1 MRRPRPAG
9 SSTASWRVPDAARS
23 GRGISGKAGSGC
35 PAPVASG
42 PGRDSASRSLDRSSW
57 VRFTRQVYRAGPAER
72 AADDARIL
80 GRVGPRGRACLSRRV
95 RLEGFGSSVRHV
107 TVCSMHGAR
116 VMRLVVALAGRVI
129 HSARHSWGSG
139 GHMRDDRRAASRI
152 ERGVAPL
159 AAAVAAALGA
169 SIIDTAFAQDGVS
182 EEVIVTA
189 SRRETTVR
197 ELPFNI
203 HAMSGAV
210 LEEQRIRDL
219 ADLARWVPGLTVVDQ
234 GGRAGNLMTV
244 RGLNVT
250 SLNATEFLNNSS
262 GDNVQTYLGEI
273 PLYVDLK
280 MHDIERVEVLIG
292 PQGTLYGAGTLG
304 GAVRYIPRA
313 PDASRFS
320 MELYGDAFSV
330 AHGGSGFEG
339 DFTVNVPLV
348 DERVALRASLGWL
361 DDPGFIDYPYLVRE
375 PGVSDP
381 EPDRSDPAAVA
392 ANLWRQDDANW
403 EETLS
408 GRVALLVQPSDR
420 LQATFSYYFQDQKAG
435 GRTANHRD
443 AFGTGRYESG
453 HRFLEPNDRRN

>member
-1 MRRPRPAG
+1 MRNER
-9 SSTASWRVPDAARS
+9 
-23 GRGISGKAGSGC
+23 
-35 PAPVASG
+35 
-42 PGRDSASRSLDRSSW
+42 
-57 VRFTRQVYRAGPAER
+57 RA
-72 AADDARIL
+72 
-80 GRVGPRGRACLSRRV
+80 VS
-95 RLEGFGSSVRHV
+95 
-107 TVCSMHGAR
+107 
-116 VMRLVVALAGRVI
+116 RLVC
-129 HSARHSWGSG
+129 GS
-139 GHMRDDRRAASRI
+139 R
-152 ERGVAPL
+152 PL
-159 AAAVAAALGA
+159 AAAVAAAIGA
-169 SIIDTAFAQDGVS
+169 TSMVDEASAQDGVS
-182 EEVIVTA
+182 EEIIVTA

-197 ELPFNI
+197 ELPFNV
-203 HAMSGAV
+203 HATSGSV

-381 EPDRSDPAAVA
+381 QPDRSDPAAVA
-392 ANLWRQDDANW
+392 ANLWREEDANW
-403 EETLS
+403 EQTLS
-408 GRVALLVQPSDR
+408 SRLALLVRPSDR
-420 LQATFSYYFQDQKAG
+420 WQA
-435 GRTANHRD
+435 
-443 AFGTGRYESG
+443 
-453 HRFLEPNDRRN
+453 